1 MPIFQKFLGSLYF
14 TSFIFSMLSLL
25 ETLELFSWIIY
36 TYNNIYLQVSMHG
49 LRSFQMLSTSNN
61 KMYM

>member
-1 MPIFQKFLGSLYF
+1 MQFFQKFLGSLYS

-36 TYNNIYLQVSMHG
+36 TYNNIYLQVLMHDI
-49 LRSFQMLSTSNN
+49 SA
-61 KMYM
+61 